1 VHLCRFLSLSLSLA
15 FFQAERDA
23 EEAAEVAKI
32 REAENEKPVESG
44 GDAVLNWEASVQYD
58 TA

>member
-1 VHLCRFLSLSLSLA
+1 MDFLTVALTRALMSISLSRA
-15 FFQAERDA
+15 FFQAEKDA

-44 GDAVLNWEASVQYD
+44 GEAVLN
-58 TA
+58 